1 MNAAKKT
8 SPTKTKKTKNATRSL
23 EKPLA
28 LITGASSGI
37 GRSLAHEFASRGYDL
52 VIVAEDSEIESAAIE
67 LRQRGS
73 KVTSLQIDLAKW
85 AGVEELCDRL
95 RDLKRGIDCAA
106 LNAGIG
112 IAGDFVRETNL
123 HDEMRLIQINVI
135 SIVHLAKYLL
145 KGMVAQG
152 HGRVL
157 VTSSMVGVM
166 PSPLQAVYGASKAFL
181 QSFTEAVRAE
191 LRDTGVVL
199 TALQPGLTDTEIFDD
214 PSYEK
219 TLARLL
225 PKDDPALV
233 AKQGVD
239 ALMAGRDHVVG
250 GSIGNKVAVTLNKF
264 LTESGKAVLPRI
276 MGWKTH

>member
-1 MNAAKKT
+1 MNAAKKI

-37 GRSLAHEFASRGYDL
+37 RRSLAHEFASRGYDL

-135 SIVHLAKYLL
+135 SIVNLAKYLL

-219 TLARLL
+219 TLARWL